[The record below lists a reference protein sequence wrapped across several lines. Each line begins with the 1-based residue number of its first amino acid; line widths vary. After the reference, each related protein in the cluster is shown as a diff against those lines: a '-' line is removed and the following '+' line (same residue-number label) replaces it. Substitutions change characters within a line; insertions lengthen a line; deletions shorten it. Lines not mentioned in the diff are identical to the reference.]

1 MYNESTIE
9 ISELSTIDLHC
20 GSGELDLSQNF
31 LEESSGALEL
41 LTLFVEHPKYSKD
54 RPNKVEPVKVDL
66 SHNGNLAWSFF
77 PDVFSGWSLV
87 FRESRML
94 AALLLVEQPMV
105 ISPWFGIDLNFN
117 FA

>member
-66 SHNGNLAWSFF
+66 SHNGNLACFF
-77 PDVFSGWSLV
+77 F
-87 FRESRML
+87 F
-94 AALLLVEQPMV
+94 
-105 ISPWFGIDLNFN
+105 
-117 FA
+117 

>member
-66 SHNGNLAWSFF
+66 SHNGNLACFF
-77 PDVFSGWSLV
+77 FSEVFSGWSLV
-87 FRESRML
+87 FREFRKCWLRFYS
-94 AALLLVEQPMV
+94 
-105 ISPWFGIDLNFN
+105 
-117 FA
+117 

>member
-1 MYNESTIE
+1 MQNVSTVQ
-9 ISELSTIDLHC
+9 ISPSTC

-66 SHNGNLAWSFF
+66 SHNGNLGWKFF
-77 PDVFSGWSLV
+77 FSEVFSGW
-87 FRESRML
+87 ESGVLRRKFL
-94 AALLLVEQPMV
+94 RCASRAVH
-105 ISPWFGIDLNFN
+105 GDLPLI
-117 FA
+117 

>member
-66 SHNGNLAWSFF
+66 SHNGNLACFF
-77 PDVFSGWSLV
+77 F
-87 FRESRML
+87 
-94 AALLLVEQPMV
+94 
-105 ISPWFGIDLNFN
+105 
-117 FA
+117 

>member
-1 MYNESTIE
+1 MQNVSTVQ
-9 ISELSTIDLHC
+9 ISPSTC

-66 SHNGNLAWSFF
+66 SHNGNLGWKFF
-77 PDVFSGWSLV
+77 FFLKFFRAGSLV
-87 FRESRML
+87 F
-94 AALLLVEQPMV
+94 
-105 ISPWFGIDLNFN
+105 
-117 FA
+117 

>member
-66 SHNGNLAWSFF
+66 SHNGNLACFF
-77 PDVFSGWSLV
+77 FLKFFRAGVWCFENSENVGCASTRRAADGDLPLV
-87 FRESRML
+87 
-94 AALLLVEQPMV
+94 
-105 ISPWFGIDLNFN
+105 WN
-117 FA
+117 